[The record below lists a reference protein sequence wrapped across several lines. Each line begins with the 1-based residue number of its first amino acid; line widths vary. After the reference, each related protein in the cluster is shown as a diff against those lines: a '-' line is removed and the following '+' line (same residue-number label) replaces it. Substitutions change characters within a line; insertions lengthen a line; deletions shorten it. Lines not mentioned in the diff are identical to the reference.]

1 MAEGEFAL
9 VRQIL
14 EAAVDLPA
22 EWIGDHDM
30 YVMLADVA
38 ASQHDLAGIQKYAP
52 QAEVLAERYQHL
64 LYQAITHRAWGVAY
78 RLTGDYIQSDARLKK
93 ALNLFI
99 RLDARW
105 QAGRT
110 LFELGELARASNEL
124 VAAQSWFAEA
134 LSAFEEMNAQIEV
147 KRTWVELE
155 ELRFCLEKDGL
166 SASNLPP

>member
-38 ASQHDLAGIQKYAP
+38 ASQQDLAGIQKYAP
-52 QAEVLAERYQHL
+52 QAEVLAERYRHE
-64 LYQAITHRAWGVAY
+64 LYQAITNRAWGVAH
-78 RLTGDYIQSDARLKK
+78 RLNEDYVDSEAKLTK
-93 ALNLFI
+93 ALELFGK
-99 RLDARW
+99 LNTRW

-110 LFELGELARASNEL
+110 LFELGELAHARNKSAE
-124 VAAQSWFAEA
+124 AQRWFTEA
-134 LSAFEEMNAQIEV
+134 LSAFEEMNAQIDL
-147 KRTWVELE
+147 KRTRTALE
-155 ELRFCLEKDGL
+155 
-166 SASNLPP
+166 AM

>member
-30 YVMLADVA
+30 YVMLVDVA

-52 QAEVLAERYQHL
+52 QAEVLAERYQHK
-64 LYQAITHRAWGVAY
+64 LYQAITQRAWGVAH
-78 RLTGDYIQSDARLKK
+78 RLVGDYTRSEAKLTK
-93 ALNLFI
+93 ALDLFGE
-99 RLDARW
+99 LNTRW

-110 LFELGELARASNEL
+110 LFVLGELARDREKPL
-124 VAAQSWFAEA
+124 EAQRWFAEA
-134 LSAFEEMNAQIEV
+134 LGAFEEMNALIDL
-147 KRTWVELE
+147 KKARTALAEAQG
-155 ELRFCLEKDGL
+155 C
-166 SASNLPP
+166 

>member
-14 EAAVDLPA
+14 EAALDLPA

-52 QAEVLAERYQHL
+52 QAEVLAERYQHK
-64 LYQAITHRAWGVAY
+64 LYHAITQRAWGVAN
-78 RLTGDYIQSDARLKK
+78 RLTGDYALSEAKLTK
-93 ALNLFI
+93 ALELFGK
-99 RLDARW
+99 LNTRW

-110 LFELGELARASNEL
+110 LFELGELAHARNKSAE
-124 VAAQSWFAEA
+124 AQRWFTEA
-134 LSAFEEMNAQIEV
+134 LSAFEAMNAQIDAT
-147 KRTWVELE
+147 RTRAELE
-155 ELRFCLEKDGL
+155 GLKFTLKKDGL
-166 SASNLPP
+166 

>member
-14 EAAVDLPA
+14 EAAVGLPA

-52 QAEVLAERYQHL
+52 QAEVLAKRYQHK
-64 LYQAITHRAWGVAY
+64 LYQAITHRAWGVAN
-78 RLTGDYIQSDARLKK
+78 RLAGDYVLSEVKLMN
-93 ALNLFI
+93 ALELF
-99 RLDARW
+99 RELNTRW

-110 LFELGELARASNEL
+110 LFELGELAHARNKSAE
-124 VAAQSWFAEA
+124 AQRWFTEA
-134 LSAFEEMNAQIEV
+134 LSAFEEMNAQIDAI
-147 KRTWVELE
+147 RTRAELE
-155 ELRFCLEKDGL
+155 GLKLILKKDGL
-166 SASNLPP
+166 